1 MWAAK
6 NLGFSIRVSVV
17 RELTLFKREPIQTRG
32 ARLCLSHYKKLFT
45 SFHIRKQRVVSL
57 TNKKKSNEQF
67 FKLTKYIFNTHD
79 HENVKNLKF

>member
-32 ARLCLSHYKKLFT
+32 EGRLCLSHYKVLQ
-45 SFHIRKQRVVSL
+45 I
-57 TNKKKSNEQF
+57 KKKSNEQF
-67 FKLTKYIFNTHD
+67 FKLKKYIFNTHD